1 MKITDNNA
9 CILLQKESISFKHKD
24 RQSRYRTLFDTLLCS
39 DMHSGFP
46 SIFQCQYDLKAFYR
60 FISNKAISTDTFID
74 GYQKGLQLY
83 SQSIN
88 DKESWLLIHDSMFTD
103 YNNRAVDLGYT
114 QTLKSNGFLLHHSL
128 LLDATSTPLG
138 LLHQEVYHRE
148 RSDFGKRNLHHTKE
162 IQDKE
167 SNKWLNGIKAGQV
180 FTEQTQR
187 RLIHIMDRE
196 ADISEVIKQC
206 YVSSQQFVIRSRHD
220 RSVLSKTERDKVEDK
235 ESYRIFQLMRTATDK
250 QIITRTLRDDKGNEY
265 ESQCFLYYST
275 FVFRGIERPVNVVW
289 LQEIKDK
296 EEPGIEWFLLT
307 NLDVTSI
314 KDAEHILTLY
324 SKRWTIED
332 FHKCYKTGCSIEKR
346 QFDSRKTLT
355 TVIAFLALP
364 AIILLRSRYLAKINP
379 DAPIEEIIA
388 SQDTRMI
395 VSKLAKKYLKPIDLT
410 ICKENTVLWW
420 VLLLGRMGGHQGY
433 KQKGL
438 PGWQTIWK
446 GYSFFEKILEANAL
460 LNSQ

>member
-1 MKITDNNA
+1 MKTTDLSA
-9 CILLQKESISFKHKD
+9 CITLQKESISFKHKD
-24 RQSRYRTLFDTLLCS
+24 RESRYRRLLDTLLCN
-39 DMHSGFP
+39 DMGSSFP

-60 FISNKAISTDTFID
+60 FINNEAITSETFIE

-83 SQSIN
+83 SQRIE
-88 DKESWLLIHDSMFTD
+88 DKAPWLLIHDSMFTD

-114 QTLKSNGFLLHHSL
+114 QTIKSNGFLLHHGL
-128 LLDATSTPLG
+128 LLDAAYTPLG

-148 RSDFGKRNLHHTKE
+148 RSDFGKRKLFRTKE

-167 SNKWLNGIKAGQV
+167 SNKWINGVKAGHR

-187 RLIHIMDRE
+187 NLIHIMDRE
-196 ADISEVIKQC
+196 ADIGDVINQC
-206 YVSSQQFVIRSRHD
+206 HDASQHFIIRARHD
-220 RSVLSKTERDKVEDK
+220 RSILSHRELDKTDNK
-235 ESYRIFQLMRTATDK
+235 ESYRIFQLMRMAADK
-250 QIITRTLRDDKGNEY
+250 QIVTRTLRDDKGIEY
-265 ESQCFLYYST
+265 ESQCYLHYNS
-275 FVFRGIERPVNVVW
+275 FVFRGIEAPVNVVW
-289 LQEIKDK
+289 LQEIKDNNDT
-296 EEPGIEWFLLT
+296 GVEWFLLT
-307 NLDVTSI
+307 NLDVTNT
-314 KDAEHILTLY
+314 KQAEHILTLY

-364 AIILLRSRYLAKINP
+364 AIILLRSRYLAITDP
-379 DAPIEEIIA
+379 EAPIEQIIA
-388 SQDTRMI
+388 SQEIRTI
-395 VSKLAKKYLKPIDLT
+395 VFKLAKKYLKPIDLT

-433 KQKGL
+433 KQKGM

-446 GYSFFEKILEANAL
+446 GYSFFEKILEANTL
-460 LNSQ
+460 LNHK